1 MKQFYILIFIAI
13 FNFTNALAQACPES
27 GSTLAG
33 GTKLVFG
40 YSPGSSFCSER
51 PTTIFVG
58 TSEFVRVEC
67 TETLSS
73 YNLVTGPAVSG
84 QDFVVTSGFATQCSF
99 SNGTLP
105 IETFDLS
112 NDNLK
117 VYPNPLSSN
126 QNIKL
131 SFGKALS
138 GNLSLYSITGKVV
151 FKDVI
156 NNQDKKEISTSGLQN
171 GIYMLHIST
180 DRNSVTRKVVIMK

>member
-13 FNFTNALAQACPES
+13 FNFTNAMAQACPES

-40 YSPGSSFCSER
+40 YSPGTSFCSSR

-58 TSEFVRVEC
+58 TTEFVMVEC
-67 TETLSS
+67 TETLTS
-73 YNLVTGPAVSG
+73 YDRVTGPALTG
-84 QDFVVTSGFATQCSF
+84 QDFTVTSGFATPCTF
-99 SNGTLP
+99 TNGTLP

-112 NDNLK
+112 NDKLK
-117 VYPNPLSSN
+117 VYPNPLASN

-156 NNQDKKEISTSGLQN
+156 NN
-171 GIYMLHIST
+171 
-180 DRNSVTRKVVIMK
+180 